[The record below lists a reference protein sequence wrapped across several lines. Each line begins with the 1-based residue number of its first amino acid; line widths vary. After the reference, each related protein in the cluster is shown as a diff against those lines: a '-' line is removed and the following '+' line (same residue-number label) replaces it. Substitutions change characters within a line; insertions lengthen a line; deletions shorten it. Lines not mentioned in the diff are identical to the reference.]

1 VNQPDNNGSSAQPN
15 GIFTSPEKLRVR
27 RNGRGDLEAELDG
40 KTTVNIRV
48 ARCFP
53 WTLEGE
59 LISLHDKDGKE
70 IALLERLDGL
80 DAASRGEIQ
89 QELRDRVFVPKI
101 TRITSHKAE
110 FDIISISALTDR
122 GEVQFQIRSRD
133 DVNILSN
140 RRALFRDVDG
150 NMYEIEDIHSLD
162 KASQR
167 HLERYF

>member
-1 VNQPDNNGSSAQPN
+1 MNQPDNNGGSTQPV
-15 GIFTSPEKLRVR
+15 GIFTPPERLRVR
-27 RNGRGDLEAELDG
+27 RNGRGDLEAELEG
-40 KTTVNIRV
+40 KITSEVRV

-53 WTLEGE
+53 WSMQGQ
-59 LISLHDKDGKE
+59 LISLRDKDGKE

-80 DAASRGEIQ
+80 DEASRAEIER
-89 QELRDRVFVPKI
+89 ELRDRVFVPKI

-122 GEVQFQIRSRD
+122 GEAQFQIRSRD
-133 DVNILSN
+133 DVSILSN

-150 NMYEIEDIHSLD
+150 NMYEIEDVRTLD